1 MTAPHVEFLR
11 EHGYA
16 IVRCFLSPAEI
27 ADIKRETEAVA
38 EVGLKH
44 HATYR
49 DRNLLFEIIN
59 DPAAKRRVLLQA
71 HWFAW
76 INPKLEA
83 LRRHPRYLE
92 IMEPLLGRDIKQVTN
107 QLHWKPVGAKFTGYR
122 FHQDLRFRERP
133 EVYSNL
139 DRTYLDT
146 GLAIDPHGPEN
157 GGLAVFDR
165 SHSRGYLGLAD
176 DGPIMK
182 GETQEA
188 ELRRAG
194 LDPADRVD
202 FRLEPGDLAIWTL
215 LTVHGSLPN
224 KSGRDRCFMI
234 NSYVRA
240 ADSPGSRR
248 VGVPG
253 WRFHVA
259 GRRAGDLQ
267 VRAAARTAR
276 AVSTSRRIGRAKRR
290 AAGRG
295 DELGLARAA
304 ADQNM
309 SALILPVI

>member
-1 MTAPHVEFLR
+1 VTAPHVEFLR

-16 IVRCFLSPAEI
+16 IIRGFLTPAEI
-27 ADIKRETEAVA
+27 ADIKGETEAVA
-38 EVGLKH
+38 EEGLKH

-49 DRNLLFEIIN
+49 DHNLLFEIIN

-83 LRRHPRYLE
+83 LRRHPRYFE

-139 DRTYLDT
+139 DRTYLNT

-165 SHSRGYLGLAD
+165 SHSRGYLGLSD

-182 GETQEA
+182 GETQEP

-240 ADSPGSRR
+240 ADSPDRGEWVFREGISTPLGSEPEICKYEQLRER
-248 VGVPG
+248 PG
-253 WRFHVA
+253 PFYIEEDWTGETPPRP
-259 GRRAGDLQ
+259 
-267 VRAAARTAR
+267 AAA
-276 AVSTSRRIGRAKRR
+276 
-290 AAGRG
+290 
-295 DELGLARAA
+295 
-304 ADQNM
+304 M
-309 SALILPVI
+309 S